1 MRRMLKYLSLA
12 AIAIALQLSAGAR
25 AQDDKRIRIGFFPG
39 PYADQ
44 FKRGVQPVLEKQG
57 YKVQATEFSN
67 IMQPNT
73 AVMDGSLEVNVF
85 QNRAFLSSFN
95 EKNKSDLVE
104 VMRIPSAPLG
114 LYSKKFKSL
123 AEIKDGSS
131 ISLSNEPTSLS
142 RSLVFLQSIGLI
154 KLDPGTPA
162 GKATEK
168 SVAENPKK
176 LKLTPL
182 DAPQIPR
189 SLADVDVGLALG
201 NHVLAAGMLLTDAL
215 ALEDPAP
222 QFQIIVVAKKSSE
235 GKPWLND
242 LIAAYKSA
250 EYKRFVETDPKAKG
264 FSKPDYWR

>member
-1 MRRMLKYLSLA
+1 MTRVSTLLGIVFA
-12 AIAIALQLSAGAR
+12 AAAFATSAH

-57 YKVQATEFSN
+57 YKIQATEFSN

-73 AVMDGSLEVNVF
+73 AVIDGSLEANVF
-85 QNRAFLSSFN
+85 QNRAFLESFN
-95 EKNKSDLVE
+95 QQTKGDLFE
-104 VMRIPSAPLG
+104 VLQIPSAPLG
-114 LYSKKFKSL
+114 LYSRKFKTL

-131 ISLSNEPTSLS
+131 ISLSNEPTSLA
-142 RSLVFLQSIGLI
+142 RSLVFLQSLNLI
-154 KLDPGTPA
+154 KLDPNTPA

-168 SVAENPKK
+168 SVAANPKK

-189 SLADVDVGLALG
+189 SLADVDAGLALG

-222 QFQIIVVAKKSSE
+222 QFRIIVVAKKTSE
-235 GKPWLND
+235 GKAWLND
-242 LIAAYKSA
+242 LVAAYKSA
-250 EYKRFVETDPKAKG
+250 EYKKFVETDPKAKG
-264 FSKPDYWR
+264 FSKPEYWK